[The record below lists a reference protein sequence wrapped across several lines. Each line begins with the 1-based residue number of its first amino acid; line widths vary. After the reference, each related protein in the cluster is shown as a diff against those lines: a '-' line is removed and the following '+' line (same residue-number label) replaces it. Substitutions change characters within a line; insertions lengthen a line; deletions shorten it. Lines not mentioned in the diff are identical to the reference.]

1 MLWVLYVMNPSAEDI
16 LDMLLDGD
24 PVVWHISREG
34 DDIRVVATMEDGSE
48 RPIAVPLASPT
59 SDSDPCV

>member
-1 MLWVLYVMNPSAEDI
+1 MNPSAQDI

-34 DDIRVVATMEDGSE
+34 DDIRVVATMPDGSE
-48 RPIAVPLASPT
+48 RPISVPIAAPT

>member
-1 MLWVLYVMNPSAEDI
+1 MNPTVQDI

-34 DDIRVVATMEDGSE
+34 NDIRVIATMPDGTS
-48 RPIAVPLASPT
+48 RPIAVPIAAPQ
-59 SDSDPCV
+59 SDQDPSV

>member
-1 MLWVLYVMNPSAEDI
+1 VVTPSVDEL
-16 LDMLLDGD
+16 LDLLLDGD

-34 DDIRVVATMEDGSE
+34 DDIRVVATMPDGTS
-48 RPIAVPLASPT
+48 RPIAVPIAAPT

>member
-1 MLWVLYVMNPSAEDI
+1 
-16 LDMLLDGD
+16 MLLDGD

-34 DDIRVVATMEDGSE
+34 NDIRVIATMPDGSE
-48 RPIAVPLASPT
+48 RPISVPMAAPT

>member
-1 MLWVLYVMNPSAEDI
+1 MNPSAEEI

-34 DDIRVVATMEDGSE
+34 DDIRVVATMEDGTS
-48 RPIAVPLASPT
+48 RPIAVPIAAPE
-59 SDSDPCV
+59 SDQDPCR

>member
-1 MLWVLYVMNPSAEDI
+1 MNPTAEEI
-16 LDMLLDGD
+16 LDLLLDGD

-34 DDIRVVATMEDGSE
+34 NDIRVIATMEDGTS

-59 SDSDPCV
+59 NDSDSCV

>member
-1 MLWVLYVMNPSAEDI
+1 MNPSAEEI

-34 DDIRVVATMEDGSE
+34 NDIRVVATMEDGTS
-48 RPIAVPLASPT
+48 RPIAVPLAAPQ
-59 SDSDPCV
+59 SDQDPCR

>member
-1 MLWVLYVMNPSAEDI
+1 MLRMLYVMSPSVDEL

-34 DDIRVVATMEDGSE
+34 DDIRVIATMPDGSE
-48 RPIAVPLASPT
+48 RPISVPIAAPT
-59 SDSDPCV
+59 SDQDPSV

>member
-1 MLWVLYVMNPSAEDI
+1 MTPTVDQL
-16 LDMLLDGD
+16 LDLLLDGD

-34 DDIRVVATMEDGSE
+34 DDIRVVATMEDGTS

-59 SDSDPCV
+59 SDSDSCV